1 MLTPCLECGALSQ
14 GNHCPHHKP
23 KPSPRTRPASSTKQG
38 YGSDWQRVRI
48 QILIRDHWTCAY
60 CGKPLLGPD
69 ATVDHV
75 IPIDIA
81 PSLRLDPSN
90 LVAACRR
97 CNSRRA
103 NEGRATPPPPSLL
116 KQ

>member
-14 GNHCPHHKP
+14 GNYCQHHKP
-23 KPSPRTRPASSTKQG
+23 VPTKRTRPASSTKQG
-38 YGSDWQRVRI
+38 YGTDWQRLRI
-48 QILIRDHWTCAY
+48 EILQRDQWTCAY
-60 CGKPLLGPD
+60 CHKPLLGPD
-69 ATVDHV
+69 ATVDHL
-75 IPIDIA
+75 IPISIA

-97 CNSRRA
+97 CNGRRA
-103 NEGRATPPPPSLL
+103 NEGRAAPPHPLL